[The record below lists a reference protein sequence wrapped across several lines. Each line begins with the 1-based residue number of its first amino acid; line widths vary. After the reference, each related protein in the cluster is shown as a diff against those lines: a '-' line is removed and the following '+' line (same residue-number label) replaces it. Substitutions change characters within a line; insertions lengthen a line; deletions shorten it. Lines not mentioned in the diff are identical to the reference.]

1 MLNMKK
7 GLAIVLAAATALT
20 FAPVAQLAAPVSAN
34 AANTVSAK
42 GGVVVS
48 GKDAT
53 VNLEKGT
60 YLIGQSGASVTGVT
74 VAAEAGTAKTTSDS
88 SVPGALKSSSLTAID
103 VSVKDAPFEVT
114 TSGDIKFTVN
124 DDEASANGKITFTIY
139 KASGSSRL
147 NAVASFDDT
156 IDSAK
161 AVVFADPANL
171 SWSMVDGSKVY
182 SLSENESKEVT
193 FAVQDDGK
201 ETTNAKEDAT
211 YSYSVSSGVIS
222 VSDKVAGTPDG
233 TAVIKANS
241 VGEATLTVTAKAKK
255 DTQAGTYLGKKNY
268 ETGTTIGTAT
278 YKIVVKSTESNVT
291 SFTWKDISDSSKT
304 DYYWDDKG
312 VQTPAPQVRD
322 ASKLEKASSV
332 LLDPKVNTSVQLN
345 VTANGAVSY
354 RSEDASV
361 ATVDSTGKITALKA
375 GQTIVHVM
383 AQASG
388 NFKYVDIPLTVNV
401 TSQSVD
407 KITVDKDS
415 VDLDLSTSTAA
426 NAVKSYQIAAKSAA
440 GKAIT
445 YAVVDKEYSDTLG
458 DSQIATVSS
467 TGLVTAGSKDG
478 TVYVKLATATTSDV
492 GGAAKYVKVTVNKLP
507 AADIV
512 LNDINLDLDTHKTV
526 TLPTSNAAN
535 ASYAYALDDDAANIV
550 CQSYSAKTGNKLTAL
565 KTGSGKLTVS
575 VEVTPTTRY
584 TTKEVKVT
592 VVDKIAK
599 KASDLKVTSAKTVA
613 LTKGASSQ
621 ITYTVATGSAVSFE
635 SSDPTVATVSGSSI
649 QALKAGTAII
659 TVKTPETDNTLA
671 GSDFVV
677 VTVTEAAVKP
687 AKVTGVKVA
696 NKKGAAVSVSWK
708 SQGANVLYRVYK
720 KVGSGKWVAK
730 NVAGNKT
737 TLSVNKGAKV
747 TVKVKAYVKDANG
760 KTTWGPKATKKTF
773 KTDKK

>member
-48 GKDAT
+48 DKDAT

-74 VAAEAGTAKTTSDS
+74 VAAAAGTGKTTSDS
-88 SVPGALKSSSLTAID
+88 SVAGALKPEELTAID

-124 DDEASANGKITFTIY
+124 DDKASANGKITFTIY

-193 FAVQDDGK
+193 FAVQNDETNGTTYAKDDV
-201 ETTNAKEDAT
+201 T

-241 VGEATLTVTAKAKK
+241 VGEATLTVTAYK
-255 DTQAGTYLGKKNY
+255 
-268 ETGTTIGTAT
+268 TGTTIGTAT

-304 DYYWDDKG
+304 DYYWDDEG

-575 VEVTPTTRY
+575 VEDTATTRY

>member
-1 MLNMKK
+1 
-7 GLAIVLAAATALT
+7 
-20 FAPVAQLAAPVSAN
+20 
-34 AANTVSAK
+34 
-42 GGVVVS
+42 
-48 GKDAT
+48 
-53 VNLEKGT
+53 
-60 YLIGQSGASVTGVT
+60 
-74 VAAEAGTAKTTSDS
+74 
-88 SVPGALKSSSLTAID
+88 
-103 VSVKDAPFEVT
+103 
-114 TSGDIKFTVN
+114 
-124 DDEASANGKITFTIY
+124 
-139 KASGSSRL
+139 
-147 NAVASFDDT
+147 
-156 IDSAK
+156 
-161 AVVFADPANL
+161 
-171 SWSMVDGSKVY
+171 
-182 SLSENESKEVT
+182 
-193 FAVQDDGK
+193 
-201 ETTNAKEDAT
+201 
-211 YSYSVSSGVIS
+211 VIS

-255 DTQAGTYLGKKNY
+255 DTLTGKYLEKQNY
-268 ETGTTIGTAT
+268 KTGTTIGTAT

-304 DYYWDDKG
+304 DYYWDEKG

-526 TLPTSNAAN
+526 TLNPT
-535 ASYAYALDDDAANIV
+535 YAYALDDDAANIV
-550 CQSYSAKTGNKLTAL
+550 AKTGNKLTAL

-575 VEVTPTTRY
+575 VQDTATTRY